1 MRLHNC
7 FLLTC
12 FRIKNQQILETAA
25 GDPLPAATE
34 IAADDYRDQIIVE
47 YDGRDQPLPVYPP
60 VYSYYGYPG

>member
-12 FRIKNQQILETAA
+12 FSIKKQQILETAA
-25 GDPLPAATE
+25 GDPLPAPAE

-47 YDGRDQPLPVYPP
+47 YDGRDQPLPLHPP
-60 VYSYYGYPG
+60 VYPYYGYPG